1 VRYKAKESYFKLSDE
16 KNFCAYWSRNK
27 HKILLSGESV
37 EVTEVPK
44 DLEKHL
50 EPIIKKETK

>member
-1 VRYKAKESYFKLSDE
+1 VKFKAKESYFKLSDE

-27 HKILLSGESV
+27 HISLLNGESV